1 MPGREAL
8 GDTAMFQRIANGWEL
23 TKQSW
28 AVLRSDKQL
37 MVFPVLSTGACL
49 VVLAS
54 FAVPMLATVDW
65 SSIGQQNGQVR
76 HFGGP
81 LVYLIAFAFYFVNY
95 FVMSF
100 FNAAL
105 IGAAMRKFE
114 GESGTVRDG
123 LRVAMSRLP
132 QLLGW
137 ALVSA
142 TVGMVLR
149 MISER
154 LGILGRIVIG
164 LIGMVWSIATY
175 FVVPVLVVEGVGPI
189 DAVKRSGAIIRKTW
203 GESLVANIGLGAIV
217 MLAMIGAMLPAV
229 AGIVFG
235 AMQDA
240 PVIIAIG
247 IAVTVLLMIAVA
259 LVSST
264 LQVILV
270 AALYRFAATGL
281 VPEQFDGAT
290 LRQVFRK
297 K

>member
-1 MPGREAL
+1 
-8 GDTAMFQRIANGWEL
+8 MFQRISNGWGL

-28 AVLRSDKQL
+28 AVLKSDKQL
-37 MVFPVLSTGACL
+37 IVFPVLSAGACL
-49 VVLAS
+49 LVLAS
-54 FAVPMLATVDW
+54 FAVPMMATVDW
-65 SSIGQQNGQVR
+65 SSIGEPDGQVR
-76 HFGGP
+76 GFGGP
-81 LVYLIAFAFYFVNY
+81 LYCGIAFGFYFANY

-105 IGAAMRKFE
+105 IGAAMRKFN
-114 GESGTVRDG
+114 GESADVRSG
-123 LRVAMSRLP
+123 LAVAASRLP

-137 ALVSA
+137 ALVAA
-142 TVGMVLR
+142 TVGMVLK

-154 LGILGRIVIG
+154 LGFVGKIVIG
-164 LIGMVWSIATY
+164 LLGMVWSIATY

-203 GESLVANIGLGAIV
+203 GESLVANVGLGAV
-217 MLAMIGAMLPAV
+217 VALAMVAALIPAGAGIALGVALESFVIGAVGV
-229 AGIVFG
+229 ALSVVL
-235 AMQDA
+235 MV
-240 PVIIAIG
+240 VIG
-247 IAVTVLLMIAVA
+247 

-270 AALYRFAATGL
+270 AALYRYAATGL